1 MPQDPRA
8 RALMR
13 ARSQHVKAHVLG
25 NMKGRKGIGVL
36 QGGTL
41 LPKMKPKPR
50 ADMVHPLP
58 PRVLATS

>member
-1 MPQDPRA
+1 
-8 RALMR
+8 MR